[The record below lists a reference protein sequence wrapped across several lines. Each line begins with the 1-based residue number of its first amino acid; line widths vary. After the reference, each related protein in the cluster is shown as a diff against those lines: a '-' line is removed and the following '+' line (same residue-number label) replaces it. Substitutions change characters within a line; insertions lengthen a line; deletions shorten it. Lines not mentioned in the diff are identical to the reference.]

1 MAGTGE
7 RENEMGPDALL
18 TEIIDKRLWSNAEIA
33 WVLRRL
39 IFYFGRKDSYLK
51 EAPIDRIFAS
61 MVDILRSFF
70 ILFDKMDPDIDDNMR
85 TYICSKLA
93 DATGDQYPYQRIS
106 VQNEKI
112 VKLTAQ
118 ASIFYF
124 SVMKDNGGMM
134 SNSWKNR

>member
-1 MAGTGE
+1 MQVDPQDKINEYFGIPSTVFGSLE
-7 RENEMGPDALL
+7 WLELEKRENEMGPDALL

-93 DATGDQYPYQRIS
+93 DATWGINTRTREYLY
-106 VQNEKI
+106 K
-112 VKLTAQ
+112 
-118 ASIFYF
+118 
-124 SVMKDNGGMM
+124 MK
-134 SNSWKNR
+134 K